1 MKRAAFLLL
10 ALCLESPAAGAENS
24 AWTGTWVLREN
35 QPGGHLTMKIEETNS
50 GWKMTY
56 KVVGPGAPGT
66 SDTTIFTPLDGKD
79 VPVLID
85 GKPSKQTM
93 SISKVDGHHTVNVIK
108 FSGKEI
114 GVSKA
119 ELSADGNQIKVET
132 DYAESNPG
140 APAGKQIQF
149 WDLKER
155 AASP

>member
-1 MKRAAFLLL
+1 MKRVAFLLVI
-10 ALCLESPAAGAENS
+10 LCLGSPAGAEDS

-35 QPGGHLTMKIEETNS
+35 QPGGQLTLKIEETNS

-56 KVVGPGAPGT
+56 KVMGPGAPGA
-66 SDTTIFTPLDGKD
+66 SDTTIATMLDGKD

-93 SISKVDGHHTVNVIK
+93 GISKVDGRHTVNVIK
-108 FSGKEI
+108 FGGKDI

-119 ELSADGNQIKVET
+119 ELSADGKLIKVET
-132 DYAESNPG
+132 DYPESNPG

-149 WDLKER
+149 WDRKEQTGH
-155 AASP
+155 P